1 MKQNISV
8 LNSSNEGYSNRVE
21 PRKIARLFF
30 FVHYIF
36 MISTSLEQTKE
47 AVRDFLQNLTSVPNQ
62 ATVVELI
69 GNLGSGKTTF
79 TQALAQ
85 ELGITDTVV
94 SPTFVI
100 QKRYN
105 IPNHPLFKKLIH
117 IDAYRLENPDEI
129 LKLDWKEDLKHPENL
144 ILVEWSEKIQNHLP
158 ESKQITFT
166 FIDENTRE
174 IEW

>member
-1 MKQNISV
+1 MLSISLKQTQ
-8 LNSSNEGYSNRVE
+8 E
-21 PRKIARLFF
+21 
-30 FVHYIF
+30 
-36 MISTSLEQTKE
+36 MTQ
-47 AVRDFLQNLTSVPNQ
+47 DFLQNLEPVPGQ
-62 ATVVELI
+62 ATVVELV
-69 GNLGSGKTTF
+69 GDLGSGKTTF

-85 ELGITDTVV
+85 ELGITDTVI

-105 IPNHPLFKKLIH
+105 IPNHPHFKTLIH
-117 IDAYRLENPDEI
+117 IDAYRLENQDEI
-129 LKLDWKEDLKHPENL
+129 LKINWKEDLENPKNL